1 MGLFQVI
8 SEFFESIFKKSSPEV
23 QKKQQLKKLEQEIR
37 EFQPSICKNGF
48 LQPNFGEALYTIY
61 KHTKPLDNLFS
72 QTVSPIDLPRQH
84 RFEAQLIMTGY
95 SIESQNVIEGLSFE
109 NRKNDVLAEKNN
121 VDRVYIHQKSQFE
134 KILKELNSPTF
145 KKMDADILLLRRFVE
160 FCRYNFVTF
169 LQVFDSSFISSDL
182 GYTPSYNEVP
192 IQKAQNLL
200 EDLYYQTA
208 DLSIN
213 MTMANEILALAKL
226 RKGYEISEEEKN
238 NIMGNLKKINFVLK
252 KVLPP
257 EKLKTLIRYCKEDLL
272 YEPEKAIYTGSP
284 RQEFAQMLQTRF
296 DADEQRIKSEIQD
309 EQITE
314 ELTVLFDNIPLENV
328 FGYDIEHNS
337 MLQSD
342 TSLSF
347 MWVLPFRILKTFV
360 KNYVPSIV
368 KALLNDLV
376 IEGFFNNPTYKTNF
390 SAAVFSV
397 INLDSV
403 LEEFEGTFK
412 AGQRNNIAILESYIK
427 DSKKDKD
434 FYLKLEKMVI
444 TINND
449 VHKILQ
455 TEVGNL
461 FTLYK
466 YLGELL
472 ADAKK
477 PSSEIISNLKVLMM
491 SSRNRDNTNFL
502 EQRYANWKFF
512 FDIMKNYVIINN
524 NVEIHS

>member
-1 MGLFQVI
+1 
-8 SEFFESIFKKSSPEV
+8 
-23 QKKQQLKKLEQEIR
+23 
-37 EFQPSICKNGF
+37 
-48 LQPNFGEALYTIY
+48 
-61 KHTKPLDNLFS
+61 
-72 QTVSPIDLPRQH
+72 
-84 RFEAQLIMTGY
+84 
-95 SIESQNVIEGLSFE
+95 
-109 NRKNDVLAEKNN
+109 
-121 VDRVYIHQKSQFE
+121 
-134 KILKELNSPTF
+134 
-145 KKMDADILLLRRFVE
+145 
-160 FCRYNFVTF
+160 
-169 LQVFDSSFISSDL
+169 
-182 GYTPSYNEVP
+182 
-192 IQKAQNLL
+192 
-200 EDLYYQTA
+200 
-208 DLSIN
+208 
-213 MTMANEILALAKL
+213 
-226 RKGYEISEEEKN
+226 
-238 NIMGNLKKINFVLK
+238 MGNLKKINFVLK